1 MNSSRPTGVTVVVN
15 GRRHT
20 VEEADLAAL
29 VRSLGRDP
37 DRPGTAVARNGEVVP
52 RREWAATRLGEG
64 DRLEVLD
71 AVGGG

>member
-1 MNSSRPTGVTVVVN
+1 MTVLVN
-15 GRRHT
+15 GAPLA
-20 VEEADLAAL
+20 VGEEATVADAVRAL
-29 VRSLGRDP
+29 DRDP

-52 RREWAATRLGEG
+52 RRAWATTTLAGG